1 MTILEL
7 IRTKAMKAQRLI
19 GIGLGPKKAENRKIY
34 TAAYNVLRVLESTD
48 TQLCLVG
55 TEAAISE
62 LQEWFPDPVPGIV
75 LITEEDPSSYLIEH
89 LFHSSPFPPRI
100 STIFHRFDG
109 IIRGGLKS
117 APFVKQLRTYYT
129 NPRSSHDENG
139 DDPSEKTTF
148 RLALLETADLKQ
160 FFFGGVGIDEVNSYE
175 TKRIMIEET
184 ITFFQ
189 HVGIDPQI
197 SILSGGRLSDRGRDD
212 RVDTSIDEAT
222 QLISYFSRTF
232 PQISVTHHQILIEQA
247 IADRANVI
255 IAPEGIAG
263 NLIYRTLIHLGAGR
277 SYGAVY
283 LSFYNNHDR
292 KIIIDCSRVAP
303 LFEIEGSFYLAL
315 GLPGRDVVE

>member
-7 IRTKAMKAQRLI
+7 IRAKAKTTQRLI
-19 GIGLGPKKAENRKIY
+19 GIGLGPQKAGNQMIY
-34 TAAYNVLRVLESTD
+34 TAAYNILQTLEPPHS
-48 TQLCLVG
+48 QLCLVG
-55 TEAAISE
+55 TEDTIAE
-62 LQEWFPDPVPGIV
+62 LQQLFPESVPGLV
-75 LITEEDPSSYLIEH
+75 LIANGNPTSYLIDH
-89 LFHSSPFPPRI
+89 LFQTLPFPSI
-100 STIFHRFDG
+100 VQAKFQQFDG

-117 APFVKQLRTYYT
+117 APFLKKLRTYRNKT
-129 NPRSSHDENG
+129 SLSHD
-139 DDPSEKTTF
+139 DPREEHQEKLTF

-160 FFFGGVGIDEVNSYE
+160 FFFGGVGIDEVNSYSA
-175 TKRIMIEET
+175 KRIMVEET

-189 HVGIDPQI
+189 HVGIEPRI
-197 SILSGGRLSDRGRDD
+197 SILSGGRLSDLGRDD

-222 QLISYFSRTF
+222 QLILYFSRSF
-232 PQISVTHHQILIEQA
+232 PQISITHHQILIEQA

-255 IAPEGIAG
+255 IAPEGVAG

-277 SYGAVY
+277 SYGAIY

-315 GLPGRDVVE
+315 GLPGQDAK